1 MAHEFTGFE
10 REPEVEASGR
20 RVGPPRKFTAVGVS
34 EPSPFPSMRCFGCGQ
49 SMAEIGVHLESCSE
63 VSAGDLA
70 RFREARRRFQANPNQ
85 AFEAV
90 QSLLKRSH

>member
-1 MAHEFTGFE
+1 MAHEFTEFE
-10 REPEVEASGR
+10 REPDVEASGR
-20 RVGPPRKFTAVGVS
+20 HVGPPRKFTAVGVS
-34 EPSPFPSMRCFGCGQ
+34 EPAPFPNIRCFGCGQ
-49 SMAEIGVHLESCSE
+49 TMADINMHVESCSE
-63 VSAGDLA
+63 VSANDLA

>member
-10 REPEVEASGR
+10 QEPEVQASGR
-20 RVGPPRKFTAVGVS
+20 HVGPPRKFTAIGVS
-34 EPSPFPSMRCFGCGQ
+34 EPSPFPTMRCFGCGQ
-49 SMAEIGVHLESCSE
+49 TMADISVHVESCSE
-63 VSAGDLA
+63 VSASDLA